1 MKKRILAICMT
12 ACLMLSMAV
21 SAFATGAGSETVD
34 TSGIV
39 GALGAFNTTNLLSV
53 ITAGLGIA
61 VPLVLLWFA
70 FRWIYK
76 KAKGALKKGS

>member
-1 MKKRILAICMT
+1 MKKKVLAIVMSCV
-12 ACLMLSMAV
+12 LAV
-21 SAFATGAGSETVD
+21 GMSVCAFAAEAGSETVD
-34 TSGIV
+34 VSGIV
-39 GALGAFNTTNLLSV
+39 TSLGAFNTTNLLTV

-61 VPLVLLWFA
+61 IPLVLLWFG